1 LNLIVLFKLELNSA
15 EESLKNFRERNRRIE
30 NSPSLQLEEQRLLR
44 EVNVLT
50 SVFTTLKQQLETSK
64 IEEVKKSKYV
74 VIIDPPYVP
83 LERTSPKRKKM
94 VILAG
99 VIGIIIGAIIGILYN
114 NTKFFNPKNKEKLDE
129 IKLLLSFGL
138 IKNKS

>member
-1 LNLIVLFKLELNSA
+1 MKLTRSYL
-15 EESLKNFRERNRRIE
+15 RRM
-30 NSPSLQLEEQRLLR
+30 
-44 EVNVLT
+44 V
-50 SVFTTLKQQLETSK
+50 
-64 IEEVKKSKYV
+64 IEEVKKAKYI

-99 VIGIIIGAIIGILYN
+99 VIGIIIGAVIAILYN
-114 NTKFFNPKNKEKLDE
+114 NTKFLNPKNKEKLDE